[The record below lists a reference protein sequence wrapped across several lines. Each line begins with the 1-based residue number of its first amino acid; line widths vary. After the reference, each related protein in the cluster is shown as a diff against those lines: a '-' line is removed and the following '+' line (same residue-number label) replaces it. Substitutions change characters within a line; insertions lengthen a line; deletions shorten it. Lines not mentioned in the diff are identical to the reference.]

1 MYKLDLE
8 KAKEQEIRLAISVGS
23 QKKEGNSRKTSA
35 SLTVLKPLT
44 VWITTNWK
52 IHKEMRI
59 PHYLTCL
66 LRNRYTG
73 QEATIRT
80 RHEQWTV
87 SKLGKEYIKAVYCHP
102 AYLKKMQSISCK
114 MLVWV
119 KHIWNQ
125 VCWEKYQSLQI
136 RRWNHSSGR
145 KRRGTKE
152 PLDEGE
158 RGEWKIWLKTQH
170 STTEDHGIQSYHFM
184 ANRWVKM
191 ETVTGYFLGL
201 QNICGWWLKN
211 LDSAL
216 KSRDITLP
224 TKVCRVKAMVFLVII
239 YGYKN

>member
-66 LRNRYTG
+66 LRNRYTS

-102 AYLKKMQSISCK
+102 AYLKKDAEYIMQNAGLGEAHLESSLLGEISITSDTQMK
-114 MLVWV
+114 
-119 KHIWNQ
+119 
-125 VCWEKYQSLQI
+125 
-136 RRWNHSSGR
+136 
-145 KRRGTKE
+145 
-152 PLDEGE
+152 PL
-158 RGEWKIWLKTQH
+158 
-170 STTEDHGIQSYHFM
+170 
-184 ANRWVKM
+184 
-191 ETVTGYFLGL
+191 
-201 QNICGWWLKN
+201 
-211 LDSAL
+211 
-216 KSRDITLP
+216 
-224 TKVCRVKAMVFLVII
+224 
-239 YGYKN
+239 